1 MASQITIKNQ
11 EISRIKKDMNELMRE
26 KERLDRDLKEKDT
39 VIQLLEQ
46 RNEEL
51 LLAIE

>member
-1 MASQITIKNQ
+1 MASQTTIKNQ
-11 EISRIKKDMNELMRE
+11 EISRIKKDINELMRE
-26 KERLDRDLKEKDT
+26 KERADRDLKEKDT

-51 LLAIE
+51 LLAI